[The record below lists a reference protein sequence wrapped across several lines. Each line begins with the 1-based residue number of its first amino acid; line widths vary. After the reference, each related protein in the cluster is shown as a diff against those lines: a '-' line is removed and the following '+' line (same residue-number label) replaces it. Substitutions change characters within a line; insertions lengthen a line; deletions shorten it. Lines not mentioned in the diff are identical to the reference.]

1 MRSWMKFLVPYDDG
15 LTADNLFACAAGGL
29 TQAASGL
36 CPEPSNAA
44 HFSPPAAGLKQAGR
58 GQQFSGT
65 KNAWRKDKALS
76 DSADKKF
83 FVSEQTKK
91 ILYVK

>member
-1 MRSWMKFLVPYDDG
+1 MRIWIKFLVLCDDVFSAG
-15 LTADNLFACAAGGL
+15 NVFACAAGGL
-29 TQAASGL
+29 TQTASRL
-36 CPEPSNAA
+36 CPEPINAA

-65 KNAWRKDKALS
+65 KNAWRKDKVLS

>member
-29 TQAASGL
+29 TQTASGL

-44 HFSPPAAGLKQAGR
+44 HFSPPAAGLKLTGVISQHKECVAKR
-58 GQQFSGT
+58 
-65 KNAWRKDKALS
+65 
-76 DSADKKF
+76 
-83 FVSEQTKK
+83 
-91 ILYVK
+91 